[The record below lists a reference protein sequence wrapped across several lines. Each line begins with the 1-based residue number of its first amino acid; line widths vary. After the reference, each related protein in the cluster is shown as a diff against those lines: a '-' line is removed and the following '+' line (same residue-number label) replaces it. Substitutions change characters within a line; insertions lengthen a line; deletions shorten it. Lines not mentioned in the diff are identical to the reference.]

1 MKKRI
6 LSLLLAVLMVM
17 TLMPMAA
24 LAEKSDTDI
33 AHPVTDGNIYFNTA
47 TGEISGCDET
57 VTAAVIPS
65 EIEGTAVKSIG
76 DSAFMSRMNLTSVT
90 IPEGVSSIAAYAFGG
105 CAALTSVTLPSTLT
119 IIGEAAFNGCAVLSA
134 IQLPDGLT
142 SIGDGAFWGC
152 AALTSITIPSGVTQI
167 GANAFSDCRGLTKV
181 YFMGSEDQWKEL
193 TAAADLG
200 LGDTPVSFD
209 AHSHEYVETV
219 TAPTCTTEGC
229 TTYTC
234 SCGETKVDN
243 YTKALGHNYVNHY
256 CTLCSAVDSDN
267 VLDSGTCGAEGDG
280 SNLTW
285 TLFKDGVLDIRG
297 TGAMASWTDRGDG
310 LAPWNSNKYK
320 IEKVNIG
327 YSVTSIGEWA
337 FYWCTSL
344 TSVDIPNSVTSIGSG
359 AFDYCENLTSATI
372 PDGVTSI
379 GDQAFFC
386 CENLTSIEIPSSVT
400 SIGGSAFS
408 GCTSLTNIEIPNS
421 VSRIGN
427 QTFRNCTSLTRVTIP
442 DSVTS
447 IDSYAFEDCTGL
459 TSVTIPNSVT
469 SIDQFAFSGCTGLT
483 RIDIPNGVTYISQY
497 TFKNCKSLTSV
508 SIPNSVTGIGK
519 YAFSGCTGLTAV
531 ALPDRA
537 YIYEGAFYGCTGL
550 TSINIPSR
558 TWKIYDYAFQG
569 CTSLETLTIPGNVS
583 EIGNSAFSGCTS
595 LKSVNLPLSLK
606 TVGNAAFRYCSSLTD
621 VYYEGD
627 ELAWSEISIAP
638 YNDPLTDAELH
649 PQEHVHTFGSG
660 VVTAPSCTQQ
670 GFTTYTCKCGET
682 KVDSYTD
689 ALGHNYKNGVC
700 TRCGAY
706 EPHTHSF
713 TEEVTAPTCTT
724 EGYTTYTCSCG
735 ETYTKN
741 YVSATGH
748 TEVID
753 EAVAPTCTTTGKT
766 EGKHCSVCNEV
777 IVAQEEVPTTDH
789 KLVDGKCSVCGY
801 EEGETV
807 VPGDLTGDDK
817 VDVTDL
823 IRLKKYIADNTTALA
838 GDADLNGDNKVD
850 ILDLIRL
857 KKIIAGETSFS

>member
-1 MKKRI
+1 M
-6 LSLLLAVLMVM
+6 
-17 TLMPMAA
+17 
-24 LAEKSDTDI
+24 
-33 AHPVTDGNIYFNTA
+33 
-47 TGEISGCDET
+47 
-57 VTAAVIPS
+57 
-65 EIEGTAVKSIG
+65 
-76 DSAFMSRMNLTSVT
+76 
-90 IPEGVSSIAAYAFGG
+90 
-105 CAALTSVTLPSTLT
+105 
-119 IIGEAAFNGCAVLSA
+119 
-134 IQLPDGLT
+134 
-142 SIGDGAFWGC
+142 
-152 AALTSITIPSGVTQI
+152 
-167 GANAFSDCRGLTKV
+167 
-181 YFMGSEDQWKEL
+181 
-193 TAAADLG
+193 
-200 LGDTPVSFD
+200 
-209 AHSHEYVETV
+209 
-219 TAPTCTTEGC
+219 
-229 TTYTC
+229 
-234 SCGETKVDN
+234 
-243 YTKALGHNYVNHY
+243 
-256 CTLCSAVDSDN
+256 
-267 VLDSGTCGAEGDG
+267 
-280 SNLTW
+280 
-285 TLFKDGVLDIRG
+285 
-297 TGAMASWTDRGDG
+297 
-310 LAPWNSNKYK
+310 
-320 IEKVNIG
+320 
-327 YSVTSIGEWA
+327 
-337 FYWCTSL
+337 
-344 TSVDIPNSVTSIGSG
+344 
-359 AFDYCENLTSATI
+359 
-372 PDGVTSI
+372 
-379 GDQAFFC
+379 
-386 CENLTSIEIPSSVT
+386 
-400 SIGGSAFS
+400 
-408 GCTSLTNIEIPNS
+408 
-421 VSRIGN
+421 SRIGN

-753 EAVAPTCTTTGKT
+753 EAVAPTCTATGKT

-807 VPGDLTGDDK
+807 VPGDITGDGN